1 MDKGRIIGAIM
12 LLAVTAGAIG
22 ISARQAAAE
31 AARQA
36 AAYEA
41 LLDTAP
47 VAQVVGEPVSPNGRF
62 EVRTVGESDLYISG
76 VRIPEALQ
84 IVDTETGEVV
94 WEDTGYVSQS
104 ALWSPGNNLVAIAC
118 GARTWGTVRV
128 VNTAYWTTWEFTL
141 PDGSPIPEYT
151 FLPEDWGRWLDMDTL
166 LVTVGRG
173 GDAGAQHT
181 YRCSLRPD
189 EDGTLTGSVLE
200 QTTEIL
206 PGSYDFDHDGS
217 PETVEVVTVLDPETV
232 GASAWYE
239 LRVHDGDGTTL
250 WSATAGLSH
259 AGWRSFFACTVD
271 GADCLLTYDPAVYQG
286 SAAYAYELL
295 SLENGVL
302 TLLRQGSVEFDIDA
316 GILDF
321 DPEAIAALLEE
332 ASGVRPGGAGAS
344 MRTEGQEGSGRAD
357 LFTGHGGTRRPGQV
371 PGDVSCLPGAD
382 VSCGLCHFEKPP
394 GRRGRGAPVLC
405 EAGGAGGAPSRR
417 PRPAD
422 AEPGGDGGGAQ
433 GH

>member
-22 ISARQAAAE
+22 YTASRQAAEQAEEE
-31 AARQA
+31 AAYQ
-36 AAYEA
+36 A
-41 LLDTAP
+41 LLDAAP
-47 VAQVVGEPVSPNGRF
+47 AAEVVGEPVSPNGRF
-62 EVRTVGESDLYISG
+62 EVRTVGESGLWISG

-166 LVTVGRG
+166 LVTVGQG

-206 PGSYDFDHDGS
+206 PGSYDFDRDGA
-217 PETVEVVTVLDPETV
+217 PETVEAVTVLDPETV

-239 LRVHDGDGTTL
+239 LRVTDGDGTTL

-271 GADCLLTYDPAVYQG
+271 GADCLLTYDPAMYQG

-321 DPEAIAALLEE
+321 DPEAIAAFLEE
-332 ASGVRPGGAGAS
+332 VHGYLDASTLLLSTEGGEYASG
-344 MRTEGQEGSGRAD
+344 GSGADFRGDDFSGTLYDTPGTWLERVQAARAA
-357 LFTGHGGTRRPGQV
+357 LGQ
-371 PGDVSCLPGAD
+371 G
-382 VSCGLCHFEKPP
+382 
-394 GRRGRGAPVLC
+394 
-405 EAGGAGGAPSRR
+405 
-417 PRPAD
+417 
-422 AEPGGDGGGAQ
+422 
-433 GH
+433 

>member
-36 AAYEA
+36 EAYEA
-41 LLDTAP
+41 LLDTLP
-47 VAQVVGEPVSPNGRF
+47 LAQLEGEPVSANGRF
-62 EVRTVGESDLYISG
+62 EVRTVGESDLWISG

-166 LVTVGRG
+166 LVTVGQG

-200 QTTEIL
+200 QTTEVL
-206 PGSYDFDHDGS
+206 PGSYDFDRDGS
-217 PETVEVVTVLDPETV
+217 PETVEVVTVLTPETPYFP
-232 GASAWYE
+232 AWYD
-239 LRVHDGDGTTL
+239 LVVRTADGAVL
-250 WSATAGLSH
+250 WTEEDLALAH
-259 AGWRSFFACTVD
+259 AGWGSVFACTVD

-321 DPEAIAALLEE
+321 DPEAIAAFLEE
-332 ASGVRPGGAGAS
+332 VHGYLDASTLLLSTEGGEYASG
-344 MRTEGQEGSGRAD
+344 GSGADFRGDDFSGTLYDTPGTWLERVQAARAA
-357 LFTGHGGTRRPGQV
+357 LGQ
-371 PGDVSCLPGAD
+371 G
-382 VSCGLCHFEKPP
+382 
-394 GRRGRGAPVLC
+394 
-405 EAGGAGGAPSRR
+405 
-417 PRPAD
+417 
-422 AEPGGDGGGAQ
+422 
-433 GH
+433 

>member
-22 ISARQAAAE
+22 YTASRQAAEQAEEE
-31 AARQA
+31 AAYQ
-36 AAYEA
+36 A
-41 LLDTAP
+41 LLDAAP
-47 VAQVVGEPVSPNGRF
+47 VARVEGETLSPNGRF
-62 EVRTVGESDLYISG
+62 EVRTTGKSEMYVSG
-76 VRIPEALQ
+76 YVVPEFLQ
-84 IVDTETGEVV
+84 IADTETGEIL
-94 WEDTGYVSQS
+94 WQEPGALWQS

-166 LVTVGRG
+166 LVTVGQG

-200 QTTEIL
+200 QTTEVL
-206 PGSYDFDHDGS
+206 PGSYDFDRDGS
-217 PETVEVVTVLDPETV
+217 PETVEVVTVLTPETPYFP
-232 GASAWYE
+232 AWYD
-239 LRVHDGDGTTL
+239 LVVRTADGAVL
-250 WSATAGLSH
+250 WTEEDLALAH

-321 DPEAIAALLEE
+321 DPEAIAAFLEE
-332 ASGVRPGGAGAS
+332 VHGYLDASTLLLSTEGGEYASG
-344 MRTEGQEGSGRAD
+344 GSGADFRGDDFSGTLYDTPGTWLERVQAARAA
-357 LFTGHGGTRRPGQV
+357 LGQ
-371 PGDVSCLPGAD
+371 G
-382 VSCGLCHFEKPP
+382 
-394 GRRGRGAPVLC
+394 
-405 EAGGAGGAPSRR
+405 
-417 PRPAD
+417 
-422 AEPGGDGGGAQ
+422 
-433 GH
+433 

>member
-22 ISARQAAAE
+22 LSARQAAE

-36 AAYEA
+36 EAYEA
-41 LLDTAP
+41 FLDTLP
-47 VAQVVGEPVSPNGRF
+47 LAQLEGEPVSPNGRY
-62 EVRTVGESDLYISG
+62 EIRTVGESDLAVSG
-76 VRIPEALQ
+76 VRVPETLQ
-84 IVDTETGEVV
+84 LVNTQTGAVV
-94 WEDTGYVSQS
+94 WEDMGYPYQSVS
-104 ALWSPGNNLVAIAC
+104 WSPGNNLAAIAC
-118 GARTWGTVRV
+118 GGRTWRAVTVV
-128 VNTAYWTTWEFTL
+128 STAWGTTWDFTL

-166 LVTVGRG
+166 LVTVGQG

-181 YRCSLRPD
+181 YRCFLRPR

-200 QTTEIL
+200 QTTEVL
-206 PGSYDFDHDGS
+206 PGSYDFDRDGA
-217 PETVEVVTVLDPETV
+217 PETVEAVTVLDPERLGT
-232 GASAWYE
+232 SAWYE
-239 LRVHDGDGTTL
+239 LRVHDGDGTPL

-271 GADCLLTYDPAVYQG
+271 GADCLLTYDPTVYQG

-321 DPEAIAALLEE
+321 DARAIAAFLEE
-332 ASGVRPGGAGAS
+332 VHGYLDSATLLLSTEGGFYASG
-344 MRTEGQEGSGRAD
+344 GSGADFRGDDFSGTLYDTPGTWLERVQAARAA
-357 LFTGHGGTRRPGQV
+357 LGQ
-371 PGDVSCLPGAD
+371 G
-382 VSCGLCHFEKPP
+382 
-394 GRRGRGAPVLC
+394 
-405 EAGGAGGAPSRR
+405 
-417 PRPAD
+417 
-422 AEPGGDGGGAQ
+422 
-433 GH
+433 

>member
-22 ISARQAAAE
+22 YTASRQAAAE

-47 VAQVVGEPVSPNGRF
+47 VAQVEGETVSPNGRF
-62 EVRTVGESDLYISG
+62 EVRTVGESDLWISG

-166 LVTVGRG
+166 LVTVGQG

-217 PETVEVVTVLDPETV
+217 PETVEVVTVLTPETPYFP
-232 GASAWYE
+232 AWYD
-239 LRVHDGDGTTL
+239 LVVRTADGAVL
-250 WSATAGLSH
+250 WTEEDLALAH
-259 AGWRSFFACTVD
+259 AGWGSVFACTVD

-321 DPEAIAALLEE
+321 DPEAIAAFLEE
-332 ASGVRPGGAGAS
+332 VHGYLDASTLLLSTEGGEYASG
-344 MRTEGQEGSGRAD
+344 GSGADFRGDDFSGTLYDTPGTWLERVQAARAA
-357 LFTGHGGTRRPGQV
+357 LGQ
-371 PGDVSCLPGAD
+371 G
-382 VSCGLCHFEKPP
+382 
-394 GRRGRGAPVLC
+394 
-405 EAGGAGGAPSRR
+405 
-417 PRPAD
+417 
-422 AEPGGDGGGAQ
+422 
-433 GH
+433 

>member
-36 AAYEA
+36 EAYEA
-41 LLDTAP
+41 LLDTLP
-47 VAQVVGEPVSPNGRF
+47 LAQLEGEPVSANGRF
-62 EVRTVGESDLYISG
+62 EVRTVGESGLYISG

-166 LVTVGRG
+166 LVTVGQG

-206 PGSYDFDHDGS
+206 PGSYDFDRDGS
-217 PETVEVVTVLDPETV
+217 PETVEVVTVLTPETPYFP
-232 GASAWYE
+232 AWYD
-239 LRVHDGDGTTL
+239 LVVRTADGAVL
-250 WSATAGLSH
+250 WTEEDLALAH
-259 AGWRSFFACTVD
+259 AGWGSVFACTVD

-321 DPEAIAALLEE
+321 DPEAIAAFLEE
-332 ASGVRPGGAGAS
+332 VHGYLDASTLLLSTEGGEYASG
-344 MRTEGQEGSGRAD
+344 GSGADFRGDDFSGTLYDTPGTWLERVQAARAA
-357 LFTGHGGTRRPGQV
+357 LGQ
-371 PGDVSCLPGAD
+371 G
-382 VSCGLCHFEKPP
+382 
-394 GRRGRGAPVLC
+394 
-405 EAGGAGGAPSRR
+405 
-417 PRPAD
+417 
-422 AEPGGDGGGAQ
+422 
-433 GH
+433 